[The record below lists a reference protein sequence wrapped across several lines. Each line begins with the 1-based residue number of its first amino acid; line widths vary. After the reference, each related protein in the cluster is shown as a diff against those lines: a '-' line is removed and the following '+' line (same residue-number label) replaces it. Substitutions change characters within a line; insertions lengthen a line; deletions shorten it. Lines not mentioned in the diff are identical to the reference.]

1 LGAIACKRAA
11 LEVAGVLF
19 ATADDFLENRPEGIP
34 CDSDFSENTLNAQG
48 ELTFSQNHLL
58 CVNVKL
64 DSLDFET
71 MRYESRFGPSVRHK
85 NGATVIAVFFEHFR
99 QCDVPWPSEFN
110 WYKGSIEVDGQVVQ
124 QVGLRKKGFLG
135 SIFSPAP
142 SMRIQ
147 TDRYISGQTLG
158 TSTSI
163 TLNNNSEDPTRI
175 RSSLNFLIFEK
186 AGYPAPRCNLANV
199 SINGE
204 AFGAYSHL
212 EAVDE
217 TFLQR
222 AFGTASGHLYEGQL
236 ADFEEEW
243 LPRWDAK
250 TELTDPLAGPVLD
263 LAVALDASDN
273 VLLDKLEKYLNIDQ
287 FITFWAM
294 EYLLDHT
301 DGYSVGRNNF
311 FVYFNPMDQNRAH
324 FIPWGINYFE
334 PVTGKD
340 SITLE
345 SFVKAQIPRRLSRH
359 TEIADKFE
367 QEVLCL
373 LDEVWNEDELLQLV
387 DQLGQ
392 QVALTQDNPNYED
405 ELEEL
410 REWIVGRRSAV
421 MQAID
426 EGLPEGAE
434 KAARRCFL

>member
-1 LGAIACKRAA
+1 M
-11 LEVAGVLF
+11 EVAGVLF
-19 ATADDFLENRPEGIP
+19 ATADDFLENRPEGVE
-34 CDSDFSENTLNAQG
+34 CNSDFSENTINTSG
-48 ELTFSQNHLL
+48 ELTFNQEHLL
-58 CVNVKL
+58 CVNVHL
-64 DSLDFET
+64 DSLDFEA
-71 MRYESRFGPSVRHK
+71 MRYESRFGPSVRHR

-110 WYKGSIEVDGQVVQ
+110 WYNGSIEVDGRTVK

-147 TDRYISGQTLG
+147 TDRHISGQSIG
-158 TSTSI
+158 STKSI

-175 RSSLNFLIFEK
+175 RSSLNFLIFER

-217 TFLQR
+217 AFLRR
-222 AFGTASGHLYEGQL
+222 AFGTAAGDLYEGQL

-250 TELTDPLAGPVLD
+250 TDLTDPLAGPVLN
-263 LAVALDASDN
+263 LAVALDAADN
-273 VLLDKLEKYLNIDQ
+273 VLLEELELYLNIDR
-287 FITFWAM
+287 FITFWAL

-311 FVYFNPMDQNRAH
+311 FVYFNPADRNRAH

-334 PVTGKD
+334 PVTGSD

-345 SFVKAQIPRRLSRH
+345 SFVKAQIPRRLSRNEE
-359 TEIADKFE
+359 TAEKFE
-367 QEVLCL
+367 QEVLRL
-373 LDEVWNEDELLQLV
+373 LDEVWNEDALLQLTAN
-387 DQLGQ
+387 LGQ
-392 QVALTQDNPNYED
+392 QVALTQDDSDYED
-405 ELEEL
+405 ELQEL
-410 REWIVGRRSAV
+410 QDWIEGRRAAV
-421 MQAID
+421 IQAIE
-426 EGLPEGAE
+426 EGLPIGAE